1 MVATILLVD
10 DDHDITDTLR
20 AYLEQAGYR
29 VTMVHDGASALS
41 AFRRD
46 QPELVVLDL
55 GLPEV
60 DGLDVARA
68 IRRQSDTPII
78 MLTARVD
85 ETDRLVGLELGAD
98 DYVAKPFSPR
108 EVVARV
114 KAVLR
119 RSSGQRPSSEIIR
132 SGPIVLNRA
141 AHTVLVS
148 DSPLDLTRT
157 EFALLDTL
165 MQNAGRTLNRLQLI
179 EQALGYSYDGYDRT
193 IDAHIRNL
201 RLKLEPDP
209 RNPRYVLTVYGV
221 GYRFAGAADEE

>member
-1 MVATILLVD
+1 MAAKILVVD
-10 DDHDITDTLR
+10 DDQDITDTLR
-20 AYLEQAGYR
+20 AYLERAGYS
-29 VTMVHDGASALS
+29 VEMAHDGATAIS
-41 AFRRD
+41 AFRLGE
-46 QPELVVLDL
+46 PELVVLDL
-55 GLPEV
+55 GLPGI

-68 IRRQSDTPII
+68 IRKQSDTPII

-98 DYVAKPFSPR
+98 DYVSKPFSPR

-119 RSSGQRPSSEIIR
+119 RSSGQRPSTDIIR
-132 SGPIVLNRA
+132 AGPIVLNRA
-141 AHTVLVS
+141 AHSVLVRN
-148 DSPLDLTRT
+148 SPLDLTRT

-209 RNPRYVLTVYGV
+209 RNPRYVVTVYGV
-221 GYRFAGAADEE
+221 GYKFAGAADEE

>member
-1 MVATILLVD
+1 MAAKILLVD
-10 DDHDITDTLR
+10 DDQDITDTLR
-20 AYLEQAGYR
+20 AYLEQAGYS
-29 VTMVHDGASALS
+29 VEMAHDGASAIA
-41 AFRRD
+41 AFRIGE
-46 QPELVVLDL
+46 PELVVLDL
-55 GLPEV
+55 GLPEI

-119 RSSGQRPSSEIIR
+119 RSSGQRPSTDIIR
-132 SGPIVLNRA
+132 AGPIVLNRA
-141 AHTVLVS
+141 AHSVLVGNS
-148 DSPLDLTRT
+148 RLDLTRT

-209 RNPRYVLTVYGV
+209 RNPRYVVTVYGV
-221 GYRFAGAADEE
+221 GYKFAGAADEE

>member
-1 MVATILLVD
+1 MALQILVVD
-10 DDHDITDTLR
+10 DDQEITGTLQ
-20 AYLEQAGYR
+20 AYLEQAGYG
-29 VTMVHDGASALS
+29 VSMVHDGRAALAS
-41 AFRRD
+41 FRQD
-46 QPELVVLDL
+46 SPDLVVLDL

-68 IRRQSDTPII
+68 IRRDSDTPII

-85 ETDRLVGLELGAD
+85 EADRLVGLELGAD

-108 EVVARV
+108 ELVARV

-119 RSSGQRPSSEIIR
+119 RASGQRPPSEIVR
-132 SGPIVLNRA
+132 AGPIVLNRA
-141 AHTVLVS
+141 AHMAALGGE
-148 DSPLDLTRT
+148 PLELTRT
-157 EFALLDTL
+157 EFALLDVL

-201 RLKLEPDP
+201 RHKLEPDP
-209 RNPRYVLTVYGV
+209 RSPRYVVTVYGV
-221 GYRFAGAADEE
+221 GYKFAGPTDED

>member
-1 MVATILLVD
+1 MAAKILLVD
-10 DDHDITDTLR
+10 DDRDITDTLR
-20 AYLEQAGYR
+20 AYLEQAGYS
-29 VTMVHDGASALS
+29 VEMAHDGASAIE
-41 AFRRD
+41 AFRIGE
-46 QPELVVLDL
+46 PELVVLDL
-55 GLPEV
+55 GLPEI

-119 RSSGQRPSSEIIR
+119 RSSGQRPSTDIIR
-132 SGPIVLNRA
+132 AGPIVLNRA
-141 AHTVLVS
+141 AHSVLVGNS
-148 DSPLDLTRT
+148 RLDLTRT

-209 RNPRYVLTVYGV
+209 RNPRYVVTVYGV
-221 GYRFAGAADEE
+221 GYKFAGAADEE

>member
-1 MVATILLVD
+1 MTSRILVVD
-10 DDHDITDTLR
+10 DDRDITGTLR
-20 AYLEQAGYR
+20 AYLEQAGYG
-29 VTMVHDGASALS
+29 VAMVHDGASALA

-46 QPELVVLDL
+46 KPDLVVLDL

-60 DGLDVARA
+60 DGLEVARA
-68 IRRQSDTPII
+68 IRRDSDTPII

-114 KAVLR
+114 RAVLR
-119 RSSGQRPSSEIIR
+119 RSSGHRPAADVLR
-132 SGPIVLNRA
+132 AGPIVLNRD
-141 AHTVLVS
+141 AHTVEL
-148 DSPLDLTRT
+148 DRSPLDLTRT
-157 EFALLDTL
+157 EFALLDAL

-209 RNPRYVLTVYGV
+209 RNPRYVVTVYGV
-221 GYRFAGAADEE
+221 GYKFVEAADEG

>member
-1 MVATILLVD
+1 MGARILLID
-10 DDHDITDTLR
+10 DEPDITDTLR
-20 AYLEQAGYR
+20 AYLEQAGYG
-29 VTMVHDGASALS
+29 VMTVHDGASALS

-46 QPELVVLDL
+46 KPDLVVLDL

-68 IRRQSDTPII
+68 IRRDSNAPII
-78 MLTARVD
+78 ILTARVD
-85 ETDRLVGLELGAD
+85 ETDRVVGLELGAD
-98 DYVAKPFSPR
+98 DYVSKPFSPR
-108 EVVARV
+108 ELVARV

-119 RSSGQRPSSEIIR
+119 RSSGQRLPTNIMTV
-132 SGPIVLNRA
+132 GPVLLNRE
-141 AHTVLVS
+141 AHTVTVNGV
-148 DSPLDLTRT
+148 PLDLTRT

-201 RLKLEPDP
+201 RLKLEPEP
-209 RNPRYVLTVYGV
+209 RNPRYVVTVYGV
-221 GYRFAGAADEE
+221 GYKFVRPSDEE

>member
-1 MVATILLVD
+1 MSLRILLVD
-10 DDHDITDTLR
+10 DDRDITGTLG
-20 AYLEQAGYR
+20 AYLEQAGFA
-29 VTMVHDGASALS
+29 VASVHDGAAAL
-41 AFRRD
+41 AEFQRTKPD
-46 QPELVVLDL
+46 LVVLDL
-55 GLPEV
+55 GLPEI

-68 IRRQSDTPII
+68 IRRDSETPII

-85 ETDRLVGLELGAD
+85 EADRVVGLELGAD

-119 RSSGQRPSSEIIR
+119 RSSGQRLSADITR
-132 SGPIVLNRA
+132 AGPIVLNRA
-141 AHTVLVS
+141 AHTVTVS
-148 DSPLDLTRT
+148 EVPLDLTPT
-157 EFALLDTL
+157 EFALLNVL

-201 RLKLEPDP
+201 RLKLESDP
-209 RNPRYVLTVYGV
+209 RNPRYVVTVYGV
-221 GYRFAGAADEE
+221 GYKFAGAADEE

>member
-1 MVATILLVD
+1 MAAKILLVD
-10 DDHDITDTLR
+10 DDQDITDTLR
-20 AYLEQAGYR
+20 AYLEQAGYS
-29 VTMVHDGASALS
+29 VEMVHDGASAIS
-41 AFRRD
+41 AFRLGE
-46 QPELVVLDL
+46 PELVVLDL
-55 GLPEV
+55 GLPEI

-68 IRRQSDTPII
+68 IRRQSNTPII

-85 ETDRLVGLELGAD
+85 EADRLVGLELGAD
-98 DYVAKPFSPR
+98 DYVIKPFSPR

-114 KAVLR
+114 RAVLR
-119 RSSGQRPSSEIIR
+119 RSLGQRPSNDIIR
-132 SGPIVLNRA
+132 AGPIELNRA
-141 AHTVLVS
+141 AHSVLVS
-148 DSPLDLTRT
+148 NSSLDLTRT

-209 RNPRYVLTVYGV
+209 RNPRYVVTVYGV
-221 GYRFAGAADEE
+221 GYKFVGAADEE